1 MFILGKV
8 EYFIS
13 CPDREA
19 FRVVRPFQ
27 EAPFL
32 EEGIACRLEE
42 SQQGH
47 LMAGILEACPVE
59 ELAYL

>member
-19 FRVVRPFQ
+19 FLVVHPFQ

-32 EEGIACRLEE
+32 EEGIACPQEE
-42 SQQGH
+42 NQQGH
-47 LMAGILEACPVE
+47 LMAEILGAFPVE